1 MPQRGKSII
10 ALYPGSFDPVTYGH
24 LDVIRRA
31 SLLLNELI
39 VGVGENPAK
48 ASWFT
53 QEERIAMLRP
63 HVTDLGN
70 VRVEGYSGLTVDFVR
85 TSGANVLLRGIRNQ
99 VDLSEELQQANIN
112 LVVGGIETFFLS
124 TNEQYVLTSSTYIK
138 QIYELGGRDLER
150 ISRLV
155 PPNVIERLE
164 QKMKQNNNR
173 PAGAD
178 RE

>member
-31 SLLLNELI
+31 SRLLNELI
-39 VGVGENPAK
+39 VGVGENPEK

-53 QEERIAMLRP
+53 QSERIDMLRP
-63 HVTDLGN
+63 HVAELGN

-112 LVVGGIETFFLS
+112 LVVGGTETFFLS
-124 TNEQYVLTSSTYIK
+124 TNEQHVLTSSTYIK

-164 QKMKQNNNR
+164 QKMRQNNAR
-173 PAGAD
+173 PAGAG
-178 RE
+178 RG